1 MAFIHIKHYPKVKDL
16 IHPNIADNTDYY
28 KIGNIYI
35 LTVYH
40 EFGLR
45 NRNGLNKRV
54 NYKREEQCVLPISKP
69 YWTKTKEK
77 YKFKRLYN
85 TRYQSE
91 YNICYLSLV
100 KGLYYYSHRT
110 EMHAPRLLEEKN
122 RLLMASTCIH
132 KDNLGK
138 ILKHLHPNIAFNIDR
153 YKEGHYCLFPSYHGC
168 FYRNRNGTRKIIQ
181 YNKGEQCINP
191 VQIFRWR
198 PVKQK

>member
-1 MAFIHIKHYPKVKDL
+1 
-16 IHPNIADNTDYY
+16 
-28 KIGNIYI
+28 
-35 LTVYH
+35 
-40 EFGLR
+40 
-45 NRNGLNKRV
+45 
-54 NYKREEQCVLPISKP
+54 
-69 YWTKTKEK
+69 
-77 YKFKRLYN
+77 
-85 TRYQSE
+85 
-91 YNICYLSLV
+91 
-100 KGLYYYSHRT
+100 
-110 EMHAPRLLEEKN
+110 MHAPRLLEEKN